1 MSNFFNMPM
10 TQEDL
15 QRQVAQR
22 RAHSRSLSIPHPQPQ
37 QQQQRPSAQSNGSS
51 MSMNHNMSGGNSLDE
66 IIMQNNN
73 ELQRRQSYSQDFSQD
88 HDRRSSML
96 EFGNSDVGLNDF
108 QFATP
113 TSSSENSILRRQS
126 LGEMNLNDLYGG
138 GIESGM
144 GIMPQMQQLG
154 YSDSVRPNL
163 MDTTMG
169 YGSFSGDMMPGMISY
184 ASIGMDGMSQ
194 DSPMGM
200 YSNDNYS
207 PTVYGNDPMD
217 SMDSNM
223 FMGGQDRGRM
233 RTMADENNEEISSRS
248 VIMGPTTSESLLR
261 AREGMIMR
269 PLEDENN
276 EAMSSR
282 FDVMSQSPSA
292 MSMPQTLINYNSP
305 STSNAPSNLLTRT
318 SSTAMVPTSTSTP
331 TALTAPDTSPSGQ
344 GVSNIYSST
353 GFDMLGALIRV
364 AKRPNKVINI
374 GAVDLS
380 CAFVVCDLRETDCPI
395 IYVSDVFENL
405 TGYSR
410 HEVLGRNCRF
420 LQSPD
425 GKIQAGERRTATE
438 NDKVYELK
446 KAVDN
451 RTETQQAII
460 NYRRGGQP
468 FMNLL
473 TMIPI
478 PASDD
483 DPTLSLVVGFQVDV
497 VANPTSIDGMSGG
510 IYTMNYKQGT
520 LPRYQWQPP
529 QQNMRLIDAG
539 QTISRDDVSAALASY
554 DNGSDPETTKRMFDK
569 VLLENSDDVIHVLSL
584 KGLFMYLSPSCCQ
597 VLEYDASELVGTAL
611 SSICHPSDIVPVTRE
626 LKETSQGSAVNVV
639 FRIRRKNSGYT
650 WFESHGSLCAE
661 QGKGRKCI
669 VMVGRVRPVYALAR
683 SDLMRMDGLSDQQ
696 MYSKLSTSGMFLY
709 VATNVRSLLDRTP
722 DDLVGTSIQA
732 LMRADSKVAFGRAL
746 EKART
751 GKIVKYS
758 HELFNKRG
766 LVIQTETVLYPG
778 DASEGHKPTFLV
790 AQTRLVNKAS
800 RNVASATGANGT
812 TIPGGKT
819 MIMSPLTRSDSQTS
833 DRISS
838 NNQLPRPQASPYPEP
853 MTPGA
858 PGTTTIP
865 ITQPGGSGLPIGSQ
879 DEALASRDN
888 IFEELKTTRATSW
901 QYELRQMEKENRS
914 LAEEVASLVNARK
927 KRKRRKLPGN
937 VQRDCANCHTK
948 NTPEWRRGPS
958 GNRDLCNSCG
968 LRWAKQQGRISSRS
982 SKRSKDGDASSK
994 HSNSPS
1000 HCSPLHNEI
1009 SQNSDSLN
1017 PNLNINPGK
1026 LADATVPR
1034 PSKLLKKD
1042 SDNSVRAAST
1052 GSPGTGPEGTGK
1064 IGKGNIGPG
1073 GISNGGIMGS
1083 GTAVPASLGGRTT
1096 MESQPVH
1103 ARSLGFN
1110 EGGVS
1115 GITNIEEGRESE
1127 RSGGTS
1133 GISEMNWKG
1142 KGVVREGFTSDERE
1156 TAEER
1161 REREKNDDE
1170 YKRIF
1175 DNATNHNEHF
1185 KDG

>member
-1 MSNFFNMPM
+1 MPM
-10 TQEDL
+10 TQADL

-22 RAHSRSLSIPHPQPQ
+22 RAHSRSLSIPQPQPQ
-37 QQQQRPSAQSNGSS
+37 QQQRQQQQPSTQSNGNS
-51 MSMNHNMSGGNSLDE
+51 MNMNHNMSGGNSLDE

-108 QFATP
+108 QFGTP
-113 TSSSENSILRRQS
+113 TPSSENPMIRRQS
-126 LGEMNLNDLYGG
+126 LGEMNMNDLYGG
-138 GIESGM
+138 GMDSGM

-169 YGSFSGDMMPGMISY
+169 YGSYSGDMMPGMMSY

-223 FMGGQDRGRM
+223 FMGGQDRGGI
-233 RTMADENNEEISSRS
+233 RTLGDKNNEEMSSRS
-248 VIMGPTTSESLLR
+248 SIMGPTAAESLLR
-261 AREGMIMR
+261 TREGMIMR

-282 FDVMSQSPSA
+282 FDVMGQSPSA

-305 STSNAPSNLLTRT
+305 SASNAPPNLLTRT
-318 SSTAMVPTSTSTP
+318 SSAAMIPTS
-331 TALTAPDTSPSGQ
+331 
-344 GVSNIYSST
+344 
-353 GFDMLGALIRV
+353 
-364 AKRPNKVINI
+364 RPNKLINI

-497 VANPTSIDGMSGG
+497 VANPTSIDGVSGG

-529 QQNMRLIDAG
+529 QQNVRLIDAG

-812 TIPGGKT
+812 NIPGGKA
-819 MIMSPLTRSDSQTS
+819 MIMSPMIRTDTQTS
-833 DRISS
+833 DGMSS
-838 NNQLPRPQASPYPEP
+838 NNQSVRPQASPFPEP
-853 MTPGA
+853 MTPGVS
-858 PGTTTIP
+858 GTATVP

-1000 HCSPLHNEI
+1000 HSSPLHNEI
-1009 SQNSDSLN
+1009 SQNSESLN

-1026 LADATVPR
+1026 PADSTVPR
-1034 PSKLLKKD
+1034 PAKLLKKE
-1042 SDNSVRAAST
+1042 SDGSVRTAST
-1052 GSPGTGPEGTGK
+1052 GSPVTSVEGTGK
-1064 IGKGNIGPG
+1064 TGQSKIGQGNIGPG
-1073 GISNGGIMGS
+1073 GISNGGVMGS

-1096 MESQPVH
+1096 MESQPFH

-1115 GITNIEEGRESE
+1115 GITNIAEGE
-1127 RSGGTS
+1127 
-1133 GISEMNWKG
+1133 K
-1142 KGVVREGFTSDERE
+1142 VREVG
-1156 TAEER
+1156 
-1161 REREKNDDE
+1161 
-1170 YKRIF
+1170 KRV
-1175 DNATNHNEHF
+1175 E
-1185 KDG
+1185 

>member
-1 MSNFFNMPM
+1 MPM
-10 TQEDL
+10 TQADL

-22 RAHSRSLSIPHPQPQ
+22 RAHSRSLSIPQPQPQ
-37 QQQQRPSAQSNGSS
+37 QRQQQQPSTQSNGSS
-51 MSMNHNMSGGNSLDE
+51 MNMNHNMSGGNSLDE
-66 IIMQNNN
+66 IIMQNHN

-96 EFGNSDVGLNDF
+96 EFGNSDIGLNDF
-108 QFATP
+108 QFGTP
-113 TSSSENSILRRQS
+113 TPSSENPMMRRQS
-126 LGEMNLNDLYGG
+126 LGEMNMNDLYGG
-138 GIESGM
+138 GMDSGM

-163 MDTTMG
+163 MDTAMG
-169 YGSFSGDMMPGMISY
+169 YGSYSGDMMPGMMSY

-217 SMDSNM
+217 SMDSNL
-223 FMGGQDRGRM
+223 FMGGQDSGRI
-233 RTMADENNEEISSRS
+233 RTLGDENNEEMSSRS
-248 VIMGPTTSESLLR
+248 VIMDPTAAESLLR

-276 EAMSSR
+276 EVMSSR
-282 FDVMSQSPSA
+282 FDIMGQSPSA

-305 STSNAPSNLLTRT
+305 SASNAPPNLLTRT
-318 SSTAMVPTSTSTP
+318 SSTAMIPTSASTP

-344 GVSNIYSST
+344 GITNIYSST

-380 CAFVVCDLRETDCPI
+380 CAFVVCDLREADCPI

-405 TGYSR
+405 TG
-410 HEVLGRNCRF
+410 
-420 LQSPD
+420 
-425 GKIQAGERRTATE
+425 TATE

-497 VANPTSIDGMSGG
+497 VANPTSIDGVSGG

-529 QQNMRLIDAG
+529 QQNVRLIDAG

-669 VMVGRVRPVYALAR
+669 VMVGRIRPVYALAR

-812 TIPGGKT
+812 NIPGGKA
-819 MIMSPLTRSDSQTS
+819 MIMSPMVRTDTQTS
-833 DRISS
+833 DGMSS
-838 NNQLPRPQASPYPEP
+838 NNQSVRPQASPFPEP
-853 MTPGA
+853 MKPGVS
-858 PGTTTIP
+858 GTTTVP

-1000 HCSPLHNEI
+1000 HSSPLHNEI
-1009 SQNSDSLN
+1009 SQNSESLN

-1026 LADATVPR
+1026 PADSTVPR
-1034 PSKLLKKD
+1034 PSKLLKKESD
-1042 SDNSVRAAST
+1042 SSVRTAST
-1052 GSPGTGPEGTGK
+1052 GSSGTGAEGMGKVGQGK
-1064 IGKGNIGPG
+1064 IGQGNIGPG
-1073 GISNGGIMGS
+1073 GISNGGVMGS

-1103 ARSLGFN
+1103 APSLGFN
-1110 EGGVS
+1110 EGGIS
-1115 GITNIEEGRESE
+1115 GITNIAEGGESE
-1127 RSGGTS
+1127 RSGGRS
-1133 GISEMNWKG
+1133 GMNWKG
-1142 KGVVREGFTSDERE
+1142 KGVVREGYTSGKKE
-1156 TAEER
+1156 TTEER
-1161 REREKNDDE
+1161 RE
-1170 YKRIF
+1170 
-1175 DNATNHNEHF
+1175 
-1185 KDG
+1185 